1 MLFINLSCF
10 QYVLRFNMRT
20 DPNCNWSVW
29 GIWRILIYV
38 ACLFVYSYLPSIT
51 AASFC
56 RGLSTIHTAAAGRPF
71 KCAEVWKWCPQCFRT
86 GAVCRDEGVFTKLQG
101 NNGGA
106 PIWRKSLTT
115 SDFVLW
121 QLTWKRAVLTLF
133 TGFPV
138 CVQTWGHRD
147 RFLGR
152 KRRRPCFK
160 TLMQRNAILLSP
172 GLLYPIACE

>member
-1 MLFINLSCF
+1 MLFIHL
-10 QYVLRFNMRT
+10 
-20 DPNCNWSVW
+20 WSVFITW
-29 GIWRILIYV
+29 LLCFIMLM
-38 ACLFVYSYLPSIT
+38 LLVYSYLPSIT

-86 GAVCRDEGVFTKLQG
+86 GAVCRDEGVFTKLRG

-106 PIWRKSLTT
+106 PALADLTIWRKSLTA

-121 QLTWKRAVLTLF
+121 QLTWKRAMLTSF
-133 TGFPV
+133 AGCPV
-138 CVQTWGHRD
+138 CVQTWGRRD
-147 RFLGR
+147 RFIGR
-152 KRRRPCFK
+152 KRKRPCFK